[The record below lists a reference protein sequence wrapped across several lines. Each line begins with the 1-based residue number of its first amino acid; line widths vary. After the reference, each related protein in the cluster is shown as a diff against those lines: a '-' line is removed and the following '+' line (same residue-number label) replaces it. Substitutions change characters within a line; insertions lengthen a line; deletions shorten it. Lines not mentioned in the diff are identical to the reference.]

1 LLAEK
6 KRRAKAQR
14 KAIISSINVFSV
26 VLTTNKCFLSTF
38 SINSTEITNSHHQ
51 LSQSAPKK
59 NCLAE
64 FNKTDPKRKA
74 IQKEIIYKNTNK
86 NLKTNNKNRFL
97 VESIYEILRRVLGVF
112 QASDLREFVPKQ

>member
-1 LLAEK
+1 LLAGKK
-6 KRRAKAQR
+6 KRKAKAQR
-14 KAIISSINVFSV
+14 KTILSSINVFSV

-64 FNKTDPKRKA
+64 FNKTDPKPQGHTKGDH
-74 IQKEIIYKNTNK
+74 IQKNTNK
-86 NLKTNNKNRFL
+86 NLKITKTDF
-97 VESIYEILRRVLGVF
+97 E
-112 QASDLREFVPKQ
+112 